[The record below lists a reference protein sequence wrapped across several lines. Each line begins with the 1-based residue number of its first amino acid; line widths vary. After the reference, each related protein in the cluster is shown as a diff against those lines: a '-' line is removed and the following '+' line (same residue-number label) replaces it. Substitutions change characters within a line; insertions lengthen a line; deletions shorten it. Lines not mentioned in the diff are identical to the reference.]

1 MEDRMER
8 HIYQFVEAELQNYKI
23 NKKLIEEFDREILY
37 TGAKSGLGK
46 DPTGRFPQNTTTDST
61 SVEAMRILFLEDKT
75 LRAGYYVRAIE
86 DVLELLSEQER
97 KLVELK
103 YFQGW
108 LTDSGI
114 CSEMH
119 ISRVTLYR
127 QKNNIVRKFAVRM
140 AVM

>member
-1 MEDRMER
+1 MEDKVER
-8 HIYQFVEAELQNYKI
+8 HIFQFVEAELHKYKI
-23 NKKLIEEFDREILY
+23 NKQLIEEYDKELLY

-46 DPTGRFPQNTTTDST
+46 DPTGRFPQNKTTDST
-61 SVEAMRILFLEDKT
+61 SLEAMRIMLLEEKAS
-75 LRAGYYVRAIE
+75 RAMWFVNAIE

-114 CSEMH
+114 CREMH
-119 ISRVTLYR
+119 MGRTALY
-127 QKNNIVRKFAVRM
+127 KLKTGILRKFALRM
-140 AVM
+140 CLI